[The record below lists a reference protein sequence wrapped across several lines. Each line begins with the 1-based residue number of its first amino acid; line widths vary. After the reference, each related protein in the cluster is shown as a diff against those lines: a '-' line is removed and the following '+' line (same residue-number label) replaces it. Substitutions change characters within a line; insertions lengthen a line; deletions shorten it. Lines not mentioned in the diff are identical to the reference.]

1 MISDTSH
8 RGAERQ
14 SGAARGSQFSQ
25 TPLAE
30 LRINLVRTNS
40 RLRQLDSLRRMLMG
54 GKPEGLDLGD
64 ISGEELGRL
73 RREVF
78 GLQTD
83 LRAELRRRGEL

>member
-8 RGAERQ
+8 RGGER
-14 SGAARGSQFSQ
+14 SSAARGSQFSQ

-30 LRINLVRTNS
+30 LRTTLVRTNS